1 MSRQPLLKLE
11 KFSVAYGSV
20 RAIDEVC
27 LELNEGEI
35 VTVIGPN
42 GAGKSTILNA
52 IMGML
57 SSSGETWLDGK
68 MLVKHSVSQMVANGL
83 CLVPETRELFGS
95 MSVQDN
101 LILGGFYRFRKGM
114 RDQEE
119 NLNSIF
125 KIFPQLKERRNQI
138 ADTLSGGERQMLAI
152 GRALMAKP
160 RILMLDEPSLGL
172 APKIVYEVLQTVS
185 SLRARGISI
194 LLVEQNARGALKIAD
209 RGYVLETGKVAL
221 EGLAKDLLNDQKM
234 IDTYLGLGNSS
245 NNL

>member
-1 MSRQPLLKLE
+1 
-11 KFSVAYGSV
+11 
-20 RAIDEVC
+20 
-27 LELNEGEI
+27 
-35 VTVIGPN
+35 
-42 GAGKSTILNA
+42 
-52 IMGML
+52 
-57 SSSGETWLDGK
+57 
-68 MLVKHSVSQMVANGL
+68 
-83 CLVPETRELFGS
+83 VPETRELFGS

-234 IDTYLGLGNSS
+234 IDTYLGLGNNS